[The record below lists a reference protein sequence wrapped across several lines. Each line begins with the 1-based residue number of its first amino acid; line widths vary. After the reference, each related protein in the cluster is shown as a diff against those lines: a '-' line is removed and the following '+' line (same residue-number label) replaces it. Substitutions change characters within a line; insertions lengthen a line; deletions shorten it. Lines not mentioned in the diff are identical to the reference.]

1 MSVEA
6 AFCDRMLPERRVAMQ
21 VDFALVLGQN
31 VWLRLL
37 IVQLV
42 LQVGLELLD
51 TDLRSTHLYQTVGS
65 LSHREPAFT
74 LVVDRGRLSWNTEID
89 GLVWVALPQD
99 RGDAD
104 LDGGTVNVVED
115 RLIRHDRLSM
125 VQRRRWQDLCTDD
138 RVLEVGN
145 AAQFLVHQEL

>member
-21 VDFALVLGQN
+21 VDLALVLGQN
-31 VWLRLL
+31 VRLRLL
-37 IVQLV
+37 IVQFV

-51 TDLRSTHLYQTVGS
+51 TDLRSAHLYQTVGS
-65 LSHREPAFT
+65 LSHREPAFA

-104 LDGGTVNVVED
+104 LDGGTVNFVED

-125 VQRRRWQDLCTDD
+125 VQRRRWQGLCTDD
-138 RVLEVGN
+138 RILEVGN

>member
-21 VDFALVLGQN
+21 VDLALVLGQN

-37 IVQLV
+37 IVQFV

-65 LSHREPAFT
+65 LSHREPTFA
-74 LVVDRGRLSWNTEID
+74 LVVDRERLSWNTEID

-125 VQRRRWQDLCTDD
+125 VQRRRWQGLCTDD
-138 RVLEVGN
+138 RILEVGN